1 MNGINALMKQ
11 APEGLLAPSTMRAH
25 GEKTAAMS
33 WERGPYKNMTTLV
46 P

>member
-1 MNGINALMKQ
+1 MNGIHALMEQ
-11 APEGLLAPSTMRAH
+11 APEGLLAPSTVRAH

-33 WERGPYKNMTTLV
+33 RERGPYENMTTLV